1 MRAQW
6 DVDDSG
12 ALDFSEIQRGFLAAG
27 IEPSDW
33 AAAFDALDGNGD
45 NRITFEEFE
54 ANLGADE
61 RRLSPALPSTLQTGS
76 HRHYRIPHRKIEARL
91 NEEGTMRSMYVPP
104 EKWVETRS
112 AEEMRWEA
120 KVRQEAQRDGNRLRQ
135 NDILSNELGKG

>member
-61 RRLSPALPSTLQTGS
+61 RR
-76 HRHYRIPHRKIEARL
+76 KIEARL